1 MIVSAYYINQD
12 TDRAVRDTGLALDE
26 IEMLVGRFRASS
38 TRAGQL
44 RGEVVQ
50 LADGAIKI
58 RHHFSKKTLWE
69 G

>member
-26 IEMLVGRFRASS
+26 IDMLVGRFRTNS

-50 LADGAIKI
+50 SADGTIKI
-58 RHHFSKKTLWE
+58 RHHFSKKILWE